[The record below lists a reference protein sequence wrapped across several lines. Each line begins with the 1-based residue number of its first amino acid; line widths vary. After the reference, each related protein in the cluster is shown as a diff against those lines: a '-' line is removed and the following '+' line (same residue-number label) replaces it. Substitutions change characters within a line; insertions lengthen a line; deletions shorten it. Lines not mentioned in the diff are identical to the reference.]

1 MKKINILM
9 SVVLGLGFAACDNLD
24 ETPIPTNPQLPPM
37 SANNVAVALTPELSA
52 DAQAIDLLAY
62 SEGKKSIPVLNLEMT
77 ENLPGDYTV
86 EMVMEI
92 SNTEEFGTLKAV
104 ETNLD
109 KETGVYSVEPQAW
122 QDAHFEL
129 FGQSPKTRVTYV
141 RFVGYAVNGTSSVNL
156 GGPDF
161 YYAETTV
168 NVTPYPGGV
177 DVENVYVPGDANGWS
192 FSTILPPTGD
202 DQFGGFAHLKG
213 SFKFTGMPSWDEAS
227 AAGCNWGA
235 GVQPGM
241 LYNGSNDNFSV
252 DVEGLYKADINL
264 IKLSYTLTLIET
276 IGIVGEHNGWNEKA
290 PVVMT
295 PDETFSVWTAEVD
308 FPKAGA
314 EWKFC
319 MNNGWD
325 ICLGGEQFNLTT
337 SGGNLKSEA
346 AGKTTITLDLSAYPY
361 SFY

>member
-1 MKKINILM
+1 M

-77 ENLPGDYTV
+77 ENLPSDYTV

-92 SNTEEFGTLKAV
+92 SNTAEFGTLKAV

-213 SFKFTGMPSWDEAS
+213 SFKFTGMPSWDDAS

-235 GVQPGM
+235 GVQPGL

-264 IKLSYTLTLIET
+264 IKLSYTLTLIKT

-337 SGGNLKSEA
+337 VGGNLKSEA